1 MTRRALFSL
10 PATMLAQVRDTPY
23 NRMALAANDF
33 DRQYRAWAE
42 RVNIK
47 HGQTLDAQAVDAWE
61 PLPALFR
68 RLEHLWM
75 EWVRRL

>member
-10 PATMLAQVRDTPY
+10 PATMLAQVHDTPY

-42 RVNIK
+42 QVNVNR
-47 HGQTLDAQAVDAWE
+47 GQALNAKSVDAWE

-75 EWVRRL
+75 EWVRKV